1 MSTPP
6 VTRRS
11 RSGTTGPAPLNT
23 DPAPLFE
30 QFVTPPDAARPRA
43 WWHWMDGNVNEDG
56 IDADLAWLKGI
67 GAGGVQMFFGSFG
80 APALVEQPVKFL
92 SKEWQSAVRRAA
104 SQTKRLGMELSV
116 ATSAGWSATGGPWV
130 APEAGMKKVVWS
142 TTVIESAHL
151 PCQLPTPPTA
161 SGPFQDVPCAA
172 TRHVTAEIPDFY
184 KDIAVLAFPA
194 KEGHRSLI
202 PASITCSST
211 VTGGPGLEDLADG
224 TFWPP
229 VVIDASPRIT
239 ITADYSEPVTVTSA
253 RVGLPAFVGFGGGP
267 LPEAVLEASND
278 NQAFWPVADFQGTK
292 APVRSLSFP
301 AQEARYFRL
310 VITTPPS
317 GSAPVAAG
325 IKPLTFPS
333 AGSGVKVSC
342 FQLFGGSRVSR
353 AEEKA
358 GFAPVAD
365 YYALEAEAADVR
377 EAVPV
382 DEVVDVTGYVDADG
396 ILSWAPPAGRWTVL
410 RLGYSLTGHVNA
422 PAAAEATGLE
432 VDKLDA
438 GHVTDYLHTYLG
450 FFRDALGKEPDA
462 LAGIDALLSDSIE
475 SGPQNWTHNM
485 LSEFQTRRGYSL
497 LPWLP
502 ALTGILMEGTRES
515 DAFLWDFRRTI
526 SELLAEN
533 HYGTIASIA
542 AGHGMDYYAEAL
554 EDHRPQLGDDLEM
567 RSHADVPM
575 GAMWCYPPE
584 SGPRP
589 TFVADLRGAASVS
602 HVYGKP
608 RTGAESM
615 TAFGQ
620 PFRYTPAILKPI
632 VDMEFAL
639 GVNLINIHTSPHQPS
654 GVEKPGITLA
664 PYLGQSFSR
673 NETWAHAAGP
683 WIDYLARC
691 SQLLQQGTYAADIAY
706 FYGEESPVTGVFGD
720 SPAEVPQGYGF
731 DFINLDGLTNHI
743 TVTPAGA
750 LLSSGG
756 TRYKALYLGGTSQ
769 RMTLAMLRRLQELLD
784 GGATVIGKRPEG
796 SPSHGDD
803 ALAWRTAADKI
814 WNGGHSRLLDGGD
827 IHHSKLLPAALQEL
841 GMTPDW
847 SFDAGE
853 GHCLPAIHRTTPYGE
868 LYFISN
874 QRERPE
880 KITATFRASSGSAEL
895 WDACQVSRTPL
906 PSRHSEG
913 HTTVDITLP
922 PFGSA
927 FVLLRPDDA
936 TTASGVVSGDTL
948 ALHASAG
955 LRRTVQL
962 QGPWELTFRD
972 LERDPGSLTLDRV
985 APWAG
990 DGAFAHG
997 DSDIRH
1003 FSGTAVYCHNFEVP
1017 SASTEATYV
1026 IDLGEVRDIAQ
1037 VWLNDV
1043 PLGTAWTSPFQVTS
1057 SEAIRSGLNRL
1068 RVEVTNT
1075 WSNRLAGDAAQGN
1088 TTRPGSEIFHP
1099 DAPLQKSGLV
1109 GPVRIHT
1116 TNHPLGQP

>member
-6 VTRRS
+6 LTRRS
-11 RSGTTGPAPLNT
+11 YTENSEPAPLLT

-30 QFVTPPDAARPRA
+30 AFVTPPDSARPRA

-80 APALVEQPVKFL
+80 AAPLVEEPVKFL

-104 SQTKRLGMELSV
+104 SQTKLLGMELSV

-130 APEAGMKKVVWS
+130 AQEAGMKKLVWS
-142 TTVIESAHL
+142 TTVIESAHF

-172 TRHVTAEIPDFY
+172 TRHVSADVPDFFQ
-184 KDIAVLAFPA
+184 DIAVLAFPFR
-194 KEGHRSLI
+194 EGHQSLI
-202 PASITCSST
+202 PASVTCNST
-211 VTGGPGLEDLADG
+211 VTGDPNLEDLADG

-229 VVIDASPRIT
+229 VVIEASPRIT
-239 ITADYSEPVTVTSA
+239 ITADYAEPVVVKSA
-253 RVGLPAFVGFGGGP
+253 RIGLPAFVGFGGNP

-278 NQAFWPVADFQGTK
+278 NSTFWPVTRFEGTK
-292 APVRSLSFP
+292 SPVRSLSFP

-317 GSAPVAAG
+317 GSAPVAEG

-333 AGSGVKVSC
+333 TGSGVKVSC

-358 GFAPVAD
+358 GFAPVPD
-365 YYALEAEAADVR
+365 YYALEAEPADAKG
-377 EAVPV
+377 AVPLS
-382 DEVVDVTGYVDADG
+382 EVVDVSDYVDANG
-396 ILSWAPPAGRWTVL
+396 TLNWEPAEGRWTVV

-422 PAAAEATGLE
+422 PAPEEATGLE

-438 GHVTDYLHTYLG
+438 GHVADYLHTYLG
-450 FFRDALGKEPDA
+450 FFQDALGEEPAA

-475 SGPQNWTHNM
+475 SGPQNWTRNM
-485 LSEFQTRRGYSL
+485 LSEFQSRRGYSL

-502 ALTGILMEGTRES
+502 ALTGILVEGTQES
-515 DAFLWDFRRTI
+515 DDFLWDFRKTI

-542 AGHGMDYYAEAL
+542 AGLGMDYYAEAL

-575 GAMWCYPPE
+575 GAMWCYTPE
-584 SGPRP
+584 SGPRQ
-589 TFVADLRGAASVS
+589 TFIADLRGAASVS

-620 PFRYTPAILKPI
+620 PFRYTPGILKPI

-639 GVNLINIHTSPHQPS
+639 GVNLINIHTSPHQPA

-673 NETWAHAAGP
+673 NETWAHAARP
-683 WIDYLARC
+683 WIDYMARC
-691 SQLLQQGTYAADIAY
+691 SHLLQQGTYVADIAY

-720 SPAEVPQGYGF
+720 SPAEVPQGHGF

-743 TVTPAGA
+743 NVTPAGE

-756 TRYKALYLGGTSQ
+756 TRYKVLYLGGTSR
-769 RMTLAMLRRLQELLD
+769 RMTLAMLRRVQELLD
-784 GGATVIGKRPEG
+784 AGATVIGKRPEG

-803 ALAWRTAADKI
+803 ALAWREAVDRI
-814 WNGGHSRLLDGGD
+814 WNGKRSRLLEGGAFED
-827 IHHSKLLPAALQEL
+827 ISLLPAALKKL
-841 GMTPDW
+841 GLRPDW
-847 SFDAGE
+847 SFDAGD
-853 GHCLPAIHRTTPYGE
+853 GYSLPTIHRTTPVGE

-874 QRERPE
+874 QLERPE
-880 KITATFRASSGSAEL
+880 RVTASFRTRAGSAEL
-895 WDACQVSRTPL
+895 WDPYQVVRTAL

-913 HTTVDITLP
+913 RTTLDIHLP
-922 PFGSA
+922 PLGSA
-927 FVLLRPDDA
+927 FVLLRPQDA
-936 TTASGVVSGDTL
+936 RTGSDPASGATPSFLT
-948 ALHASAG
+948 SME
-955 LRRTVQL
+955 L
-962 QGPWELTFRD
+962 QGPWEVTFPDRD
-972 LERDPGSLTLDRV
+972 REAGSVTLNQV

-990 DGAFAHG
+990 QGAFTHG
-997 DSDIRH
+997 DSDIKY
-1003 FSGTAVYCHNFEVP
+1003 FSGTAGYCHDFALPTV
-1017 SASTEATYV
+1017 SAEETYV
-1026 IDLGEVRDIAQ
+1026 IDLGEVRDVAQ
-1037 VWLNDV
+1037 VWLNEV
-1043 PLGTAWTSPFQVTS
+1043 PLGTAWTSPFQVRAS
-1057 SEAIRSGLNRL
+1057 NAVRSGVNRL
-1068 RVEVTNT
+1068 RIEVTNT

-1088 TTRPGSEIFHP
+1088 TGRPGSEIFLP
-1099 DAPLQKSGLV
+1099 DAPLRKSGLV

-1116 TNHPLGQP
+1116 INHPLGQP

>member
-11 RSGTTGPAPLNT
+11 RTGTTAPAPMNT

-30 QFVTPPDAARPRA
+30 QFVTPPDTARPRA

-56 IDADLAWLKGI
+56 IDADLEWLKGI

-80 APALVEQPVKFL
+80 APALVDEPVKFL

-142 TTVIESAHL
+142 TTVVESAHL
-151 PCQLPTPPTA
+151 PCQLPTPPTV

-172 TRHVTAEIPDFY
+172 TRHVTAEVPDFY
-184 KDIAVLAFPA
+184 RDIAVLAFPA

-211 VTGGPGLEDLADG
+211 VTGDPSLEDLADG
-224 TFWPP
+224 AFWPP
-229 VVIDASPRIT
+229 VVIEASPRIT
-239 ITADYSEPVTVTSA
+239 ITADYSEPVTVKSA
-253 RVGLPAFVGFGGGP
+253 RVGLPAFVDFGGGP

-278 NQAFWPVADFQGTK
+278 NQAFWPVAVFQGTK

-333 AGSGVKVSC
+333 TGSGVQVSC

-365 YYALEAEAADVR
+365 YYALEAEPADAR

-382 DEVVDVTGYVDADG
+382 GEVVDVTGYVDADG
-396 ILSWAPPAGRWTVL
+396 TLNWAPREGRWTVL

-422 PAAAEATGLE
+422 PAAEEATGLE

-438 GHVTDYLHTYLG
+438 NYVAEYLHTYLG
-450 FFRDALGKEPDA
+450 FFRNALGEEPAD

-475 SGPQNWTHNM
+475 SGPQNWARTM
-485 LSEFQTRRGYSL
+485 LSEFHSRRGYSL

-502 ALTGILMEGTRES
+502 ALTGILVEGTQES
-515 DAFLWDFRRTI
+515 DAFLWDFRKTI
-526 SELLAEN
+526 AELIAEN
-533 HYGTIASIA
+533 HFGTIASIA
-542 AGHGMDYYAEAL
+542 SGHGMDYYAEAL

-575 GAMWCYPPE
+575 GAMWCYTPE

-620 PFRYTPAILKPI
+620 PFRYTPRTLKPI

-639 GVNLINIHTSPHQPS
+639 GVNLVNIHTSPHQPA

-673 NETWAHAAGP
+673 NETWAHAARP
-683 WIDYLARC
+683 WIDYMARC
-691 SQLLQQGTYAADIAY
+691 SHLLQQGAYVADIAY

-720 SPAEVPQGYGF
+720 SPAEVPQGHGF
-731 DFINLDGLTNHI
+731 DFVNLDGLTKHI
-743 TVTPAGA
+743 AVTPAGE
-750 LLSSGG
+750 LLTSGG
-756 TRYKALYLGGTSQ
+756 TRYKVLYLGGTSR
-769 RMTLAMLRRLQELLD
+769 RMTLAMLRRVQELLD
-784 GGATVIGKRPEG
+784 AGATVIGKRPEG

-803 ALAWRTAADKI
+803 ALAWRDAADRI
-814 WNGGHSRLLDGGD
+814 WNGKRSRLMDAQGTDGNG
-827 IHHSKLLPAALQEL
+827 LLPDALEEL
-841 GMTPDW
+841 GLRPDW

-853 GHCLPAIHRTTPYGE
+853 GCSLPAIHRTTPFGE

-874 QRERPE
+874 QLERRESV
-880 KITATFRASSGSAEL
+880 TATFRATSGSAEL
-895 WDACQVSRTPL
+895 WDPFQVSRTPL

-913 HTTVDITLP
+913 LTTVDINLP

-927 FVLLRPDDA
+927 FVLLRPEDA
-936 TTASGVVSGDTL
+936 NISSRPAPGGAPFS
-948 ALHASAG
+948 
-955 LRRTVQL
+955 RTSMEI
-962 QGPWELTFRD
+962 QGPWELTFPSPD
-972 LERDPGSLTLDRV
+972 VEAGSITLDQV
-985 APWAG
+985 APWVG
-990 DGAFAHG
+990 EGAFAHSDG
-997 DSDIRH
+997 DIRN
-1003 FSGTAVYCHNFEVP
+1003 FSGTAAYCHDFEWP
-1017 SASTEATYV
+1017 SVSPDETYV

-1037 VWLNDV
+1037 IWLNDV
-1043 PLGTAWTSPFQVTS
+1043 PLGTAWSSPFQVGA
-1057 SEAIRSGLNRL
+1057 SEAVRSGVNRL

-1075 WSNRLAGDAAQGN
+1075 WSNRLAGDAARGS
-1088 TTRPGSEIFHP
+1088 TKRPGSEIFLP
-1099 DAPLQKSGLV
+1099 DAPLQRSGLV

-1116 TNHPLGQP
+1116 LNHSLGQP